1 MPSYLDGTFLGDIGD
16 DMGDD
21 LGAENATMAL
31 TPAPGELAP
40 LEYVRLP
47 GGIITLPSPISST
60 AITFY
65 SPAINM
71 SLDYM
76 AVGNYLT

>member
-1 MPSYLDGTFLGDIGD
+1 MPSYLDSTFLGDLGD
-16 DMGDD
+16 EMGDD

-47 GGIITLPSPISST
+47 GGIMMEKQS
-60 AITFY
+60 FY
-65 SPAINM
+65 IALLIAGFVA
-71 SLDYM
+71 L
-76 AVGNYLT
+76 YLATKK